1 MKGQEYWT
9 LHSDATNA
17 SDNKDDSGLAS
28 DDSDDSEL
36 TRDASDDS
44 ELTRDAS
51 DDSDDSE
58 LTRDASDDTYPR
70 RPAPWLPAS
79 ELQDWH
85 LYHFTAKKLS

>member
-17 SDNKDDSGLAS
+17 SDNKDDSGL
-28 DDSDDSEL
+28 
-36 TRDASDDS
+36 
-44 ELTRDAS
+44 AS

-85 LYHFTAKKLS
+85 LYHFTAKKAIIKKLYMHIQG